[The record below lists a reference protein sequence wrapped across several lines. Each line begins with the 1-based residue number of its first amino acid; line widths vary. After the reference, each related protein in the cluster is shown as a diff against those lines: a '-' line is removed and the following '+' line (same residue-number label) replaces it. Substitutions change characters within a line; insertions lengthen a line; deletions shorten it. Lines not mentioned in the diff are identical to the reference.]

1 MNVLTIAGNV
11 GRDSELRQVN
21 TASGTQSVLSFAVA
35 VKSSKKGDDG
45 KYLSTWFDCSL
56 WGKRADS
63 LAQYIKK
70 GQSIAVVGEVELEQY
85 TSSQGQAGAKMKIN
99 VINVTLQGGSQPAPQ
114 QAAHPAQPQQ
124 PQQQPQQSYNQPRQQ
139 PPAGYQPQIGQPM
152 QQNQRQEGQSNSQ
165 GFKADGKQFG
175 SYAPDFEDD
184 IPFAPIGLSCKR
196 LLHCI

>member
-21 TASGTQSVLSFAVA
+21 TTSGTQSVLSFAVA

-70 GQSIAVVGEVELEQY
+70 GQSIAVTGEVELEQY
-85 TSSQGQAGAKMKIN
+85 TNSQGQAGAKMKVN
-99 VINVTLQGGSQPAPQ
+99 VQNVTLQGGSQSAPQ
-114 QAAHPAQPQQ
+114 QAAQPAQPQQ
-124 PQQQPQQSYNQPRQQ
+124 PQPHQQYNQAPQQPQRAA
-139 PPAGYQPQIGQPM
+139 PPADY
-152 QQNQRQEGQSNSQ
+152 QNQMPQGGQN
-165 GFKADGKQFG
+165 
-175 SYAPDFEDD
+175 YAPIDFDD
-184 IPFAPIGLSCKR
+184 QIPF
-196 LLHCI
+196 

>member
-85 TSSQGQAGAKMKIN
+85 TNAQGQAGAKMKIN
-99 VINVTLQGGSQPAPQ
+99 VSNVTLQGGSQSAPQ
-114 QAAHPAQPQQ
+114 QAAQPAQ
-124 PQQQPQQSYNQPRQQ
+124 PQQQPQQPAQKSQQ
-139 PPAGYQPQIGQPM
+139 YPDRLPPAGYQPQIGQPM
-152 QQNQRQEGQSNSQ
+152 QQNHS
-165 GFKADGKQFG
+165 
-175 SYAPDFEDD
+175 SYQNAPDFEDD

>member
-56 WGKRADS
+56 WGKRAET
-63 LAQYIKK
+63 LVQYIKK

-85 TSSQGQAGAKMKIN
+85 TSSQGQAGAKMKVN
-99 VINVTLQGGSQPAPQ
+99 VSNVTLQGGSQSAPQ
-114 QAAHPAQPQQ
+114 SNTNQAQPQQ
-124 PQQQPQQSYNQPRQQ
+124 PQQQQRQPQQPAPQRHQ
-139 PPAGYQPQIGQPM
+139 PPAGYQPQIGQPF
-152 QQNQRQEGQSNSQ
+152 Q
-165 GFKADGKQFG
+165 
-175 SYAPDFEDD
+175 APDFDD
-184 IPFAPIGLSCKR
+184 APF
-196 LLHCI
+196 

>member
-85 TSSQGQAGAKMKIN
+85 TNAQGQAGAKMKIN
-99 VINVTLQGGSQPAPQ
+99 VSNVTLQGGSQSAPQ
-114 QAAHPAQPQQ
+114 QATQPAQPQ
-124 PQQQPQQSYNQPRQQ
+124 QQQPQQSYNQPRQQ

-152 QQNQRQEGQSNSQ
+152 QQGYQNQPNPTYGQAQQS
-165 GFKADGKQFG
+165 GGG
-175 SYAPDFEDD
+175 VPDFDPD
-184 IPFAPIGLSCKR
+184 IPF
-196 LLHCI
+196 